1 MGVIVCGSW
10 VTLRLQFGWLSLHG
24 GQCEGACEG
33 ACVRGGFDVCG
44 G

>member
-10 VTLRLQFGWLSLHG
+10 VTLRLQFEGLSLSG
-24 GQCEGACEG
+24 GQCEGVCEG